1 MMRSLLRIT
10 LTGSLALAACS
21 GDDGGDDDDGP
32 ITGVCQNVTGSEEQD
47 GLSIRRPTANVAGCT
62 SVEGSSADVRV
73 CQEKTP
79 DLSCLGT
86 MTPLGTSV
94 DVTFTGCVS
103 SFGLEAQSD
112 GLVVTILRERDGN
125 QATDPGYRY
134 SGTAVM
140 GAGAEKTPGAF
151 VGQVVSENVGTETCL
166 DGGRF
171 AIENVPTETQLIVR
185 VTDQNQDGAG
195 RQYVDTYQYN
205 VVLRNDDVR
214 SGASETDPLVSDP
227 IGTCTSTGTAPCF
240 VVDEVN
246 TVFETTFT
254 TIALT
259 AGVSNIEG
267 DDDLYD
273 GVGQGHIAGE
283 IQDCT
288 SSDTM
293 KNAIVAVSKDVRK
306 LAYFNVD
313 FPPAVANL
321 EDPKVDQSRSRTN
334 ADGLYAAIAV
344 DTQDGGEAVT
354 IGAAITEDV
363 CGADGQC
370 QCNADGT
377 ANAADTGDGP
387 TVRVLGTRQIF
398 VYPDSIT
405 ILTFDEALY
414 SAP

>member
-1 MMRSLLRIT
+1 MNRHV
-10 LTGSLALAACS
+10 LTFVLGAALVATGCS
-21 GDDGGDDDDGP
+21 GDDNGDDDK
-32 ITGVCQNVTGSEEQD
+32 TGGGLCLNVTGNLTES
-47 GLSIRRPTANVAGCT
+47 GLTIKKPEANVSGCRG
-62 SVEGSSADVRV
+62 VDGSAADVRI
-73 CQEKTP
+73 CQEKAP
-79 DLSCLGT
+79 DLSCHG
-86 MTPLGTSV
+86 MPEPYGTSV

-112 GLVVTILRERDGN
+112 GLVVTILRERVGA
-125 QATDPGYRY
+125 QPTDPGYNY
-134 SGTAVM
+134 NGQPAM
-140 GAGAEKTPGAF
+140 GPGAEKTAGAY
-151 VGQVVSENVGTETCL
+151 VDQVVSEAVSADVCL

-171 AIENVPTETQLIVR
+171 SIPNVPTETPLIVR
-185 VTDQNQDGAG
+185 VTDQNQTAAN

-205 VVLRNDDVR
+205 VILRNAVTR
-214 SGASETDPLVSDP
+214 SGPTLNDP
-227 IGTCTSTGTAPCF
+227 IVTDTSTTCATSACY
-240 VVDEVN
+240 VVDDVN

-288 SSDTM
+288 SEDTM
-293 KNAIVAVSKDVRK
+293 KNAVVAVSSDARK

-321 EDPKVDQSRSRTN
+321 EDPKVDQSRTRTN

-344 DTQDGGEAVT
+344 DTQDGGEEVT
-354 IGAAITEDV
+354 IGAAITEDI
-363 CGADGQC
+363 CGADGEC
-370 QCNADGT
+370 ACIDDRTKNP
-377 ANAADTGDGP
+377 ANGDDP
-387 TVRVLGTRQIF
+387 TVTVLGTRRIF

-405 ILTFDEALY
+405 ILTFDRALY
-414 SAP
+414 TAP